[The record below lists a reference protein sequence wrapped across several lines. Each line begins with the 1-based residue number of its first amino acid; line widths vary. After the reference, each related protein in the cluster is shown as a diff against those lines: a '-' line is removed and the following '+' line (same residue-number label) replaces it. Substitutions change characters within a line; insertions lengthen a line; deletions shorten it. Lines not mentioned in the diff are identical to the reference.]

1 MSKAKGN
8 KKLASL
14 PLLVLVLSLVFSGT
28 GVFSALYAAFT
39 IATQSFVSQTY
50 SYSWKDEEKVTHQ
63 ESVRF
68 DCYPISNGYSGSHP
82 GIAVAWHD
90 ETGAARNTPDHLDVP
105 TTLLDGEGNYYNV
118 VAVAKGGFRRCD
130 FKTVSLHKDIQEIGE
145 EGFAYCESLTKFVLP
160 YSCKVISPSMLM
172 DCRNLETFHYQTSEG
187 KETTASDQVTTV
199 GDHAFMK
206 CVKLRGFSCPS
217 TLTYIGDSAFQ
228 NCKSI
233 TTIFFPST
241 AEEVPGDVP
250 AEERISIGKYA
261 FADCDI
267 LTMVYFD
274 VNVASVGQYAFA
286 HCNLQKLTLNY
297 TGTASTFESSAGV
310 DAHWRDQYTAIEQT
324 AKYKFTDKR
333 GKLDYDRTDDYPGL
347 YFSIENDIGDL
358 TLDQSTMTNFQAKI
372 FRVLGNNEGGT
383 TDKDIDKNSIPE
395 DFLNSSGQVE
405 RKYAT
410 ILEFQTPS
418 PSDFVD
424 VDDPYY
430 SDGVL
435 TIPDFVT
442 ANDGETY
449 PVRVIDV
456 NAFKDHGE
464 LTEVHFGKYLVQIR
478 HWSFLGCDNI
488 ETLDFSRCDD
498 LLEVSY
504 EVFHSK
510 DTKTLAAYNTENS
523 ELTELVLPNCL
534 KYIGASAFYNFTMVD
549 TFRFTKIPNDP
560 NSDGSVVFFGQSAFE
575 NLGRDIAGVGTVDL
589 TLPNTMRDGPVDDA
603 PNIANGGT
611 RGFKIWRY
619 TGNTYW
625 DECIQKDAF
634 RNAKCLRSVTMKPTS
649 SAIMN
654 RIAKNAGQANES
666 PKGHNDLKPYRN
678 GIQVG
683 AFAGCSSLV
692 RFEAN
697 KQLYVIGRGAFCGC
711 TSLKEMFLTTL
722 SCRNI
727 QNNGTDPC
735 PWGFNGQTLGDGAQN
750 GKEASIFEPDTKDD
764 QTLYSDCTFPDLVIY
779 IDHASGAPHGNG
791 KIVRSSK
798 WNRIAK
804 TYPNT
809 LASTSTPLAATHAGA
824 ARSDVYYYD
833 LTSAEATTPY
843 KDKDHVNLSSSCVAF
858 IKKSGDYTITRCY
871 PGSSGVAKVDMS
883 KFEDASSIKTI
894 GPGAFAQTA
903 DGNLPGRHIVLPSSL
918 TTIADRAFYRA
929 TEEQTNSRGM
939 NIVTYKDGTEQT
951 IAGKTKY
958 CILPPSVTSV
968 GRLAFYN
975 NCFESV
981 SIKGNISYLG
991 NTAFSVF
998 PYEGDTPSS
1007 RASIDSVTL
1016 GATQSK
1022 FGVSATNGGLYYTG
1036 ESGNRKTLI
1045 YQPASFS
1052 DGNNETDD
1060 NELRVDSGTLAIGAR
1075 ACANTNYT
1083 SVSIPDSLTTIYGG
1097 AFNRSLSL
1105 GTVSFGSTPGLKYIG
1120 AKAYDEDDVWTG
1132 DTANAASTMS
1142 ELPNSSEISFDDYHG
1157 AFYKSGITTL
1167 DFTKLTNL
1175 VKIGYSAFE
1184 ECRGLTNLTGGAKYT
1199 YYKWPLV
1206 NSELQPYNN
1215 TSTEKTSQVLDLSG
1229 CSSLRAIGYKAFK
1242 NCTSLKFAHLPA
1254 NTNSLYLGSGEPES
1268 GRTIDQSKDESVFNG
1283 CSNLRVLVGETCATA
1298 NHIYIAGNAARYPQ
1312 KTFDGSNRIAYFA
1325 ATSSGDIIS
1334 ATATRYW
1341 YELPTKDGVRRFVLL
1356 DDKSQADDFFG
1367 ANFDTNKLL

>member
-50 SYSWKDEEKVTHQ
+50 SYSWEDAEKVTHQ

-105 TTLLDGEGNYYNV
+105 TTLSDKEGNVYNV

-130 FKTVSLHKDIQEIGE
+130 FQTVSLHKDIQEIGE

-160 YSCKVISPSMLM
+160 YSCKVISPSMLL
-172 DCRNLETFHYQTSEG
+172 DCRNLETFHYQTSG
-187 KETTASDQVTTV
+187 GAETTASDQVTTV

-241 AEEVPGDVP
+241 TETVPGDVP
-250 AEERISIGKYA
+250 EEKRISIGKYA

-286 HCNLQKLTLNY
+286 HCNLQKLSLNY
-297 TGTASTFESSAGV
+297 TGTASTFEAIAGV

-333 GKLDYDRTDDYPGL
+333 GKLDYDRTDNYPGL

-358 TLDQSTMTNFQAKI
+358 TLDQSTMTNYQAKI
-372 FRVLGNNEGGT
+372 FRVLGNTEGGT
-383 TDKDIDKNSIPE
+383 TDKDIDKNEVPT
-395 DFLNSSGQVE
+395 DFLDSSGQVE

-435 TIPDFVT
+435 KIPDAVT
-442 ANDGETY
+442 ANDGHVY

-464 LTEVHFGKYLVQIR
+464 LTEVHFGQYLVQIR

-488 ETLDFSRCDD
+488 AVLDFDDCDD

-510 DTKTLAAYNTENS
+510 DTKTLSVYNTENS
-523 ELTELVLPNCL
+523 ALTELVLPEHL

-549 TFRFTKIPNDP
+549 TFTMTPKA
-560 NSDGSVVFFGQSAFE
+560 VFFGQSAFE
-575 NLGRDIAGVGTVDL
+575 NLGRDITGPGMVEI

-603 PNIANGGT
+603 ADLSKGGT

-619 TGNTYW
+619 TANNYW

-634 RNAKCLRSVTMKPTS
+634 RNAKCLRSVTMAPTS
-649 SAIMN
+649 SAIMT
-654 RIAKNAGQANES
+654 RIANNPNTASES
-666 PKGHNDLKPYRN
+666 PKGHNNLKPYRN

-735 PWGFNGQTLGDGAQN
+735 PWGFNGQTLGDGAQS
-750 GKEASIFEPDTKDD
+750 GKEASIFEPDTNEDKA
-764 QTLYSDCTFPDLVIY
+764 LYADCVFPDLVIY

-843 KDKDHVNLSSSCVAF
+843 LDKDHVNLSSSCVAF
-858 IKKSGDYTITRCY
+858 IKKSGNYTITRCY

-883 KFEDASSIKTI
+883 KFADASSIKTI

-903 DGNLPGRHIVLPSSL
+903 DGHLPGRHIVLPSSL
-918 TTIADRAFYRA
+918 TTIADRAFYRGT
-929 TEEQTNSRGM
+929 TEQNNSRGM

-951 IAGKTKY
+951 IAGKTNY
-958 CILPPSVTSV
+958 CVLPPSVTSV

-981 SIKGNISYLG
+981 SIKGNLSYLG
-991 NTAFSVF
+991 NTAFAVF
-998 PYEGDTPSS
+998 PFEKTDTESAAS
-1007 RASIDSVTL
+1007 RNSVDSVSL

-1036 ESGNRKTLI
+1036 ESGARKTLI

-1052 DGNNETDD
+1052 DGSDSTDD
-1060 NELRVDSGTLAIGAR
+1060 DELRVDSGTLAIGAR
-1075 ACANTNYT
+1075 ACANTKYT

-1097 AFNRSLSL
+1097 AFNRCLNL
-1105 GTVSFGSTPGLKYIG
+1105 GTVSFGSTPGLKYIS

-1167 DFTKLTNL
+1167 DFTKLTSL
-1175 VKIGYSAFE
+1175 VKIGYGAFE
-1184 ECRGLTNLTGGAKYT
+1184 ECQSLTNLTGTAKYT

-1206 NSELQPYNN
+1206 DEALQPYNN

-1229 CSSLRAIGYKAFK
+1229 CLGLRAIGYKAFR
-1242 NCTSLKFAHLPA
+1242 NCKSLKFAHLPA
-1254 NTNSLYLGSGEPES
+1254 NTNSLYLGSGESES
-1268 GRTIDQSKDESVFNG
+1268 GRSINQGSDESVFNG
-1283 CSNLRVLVGETCATA
+1283 CSGLRVLVGEKSATA
-1298 NHIYIAGNAARYPQ
+1298 NINNPGTGTANAARYPQ

-1325 ATSSGDIIS
+1325 ATSSSDLIS
-1334 ATATRYW
+1334 AEATRYW
-1341 YELPTKDGVRRFVLL
+1341 YELPPKNGVRRFVLM
-1356 DDKSQADDFFG
+1356 DNKSQADDFFG
-1367 ANFDTNKLL
+1367 ANFNTNKLL